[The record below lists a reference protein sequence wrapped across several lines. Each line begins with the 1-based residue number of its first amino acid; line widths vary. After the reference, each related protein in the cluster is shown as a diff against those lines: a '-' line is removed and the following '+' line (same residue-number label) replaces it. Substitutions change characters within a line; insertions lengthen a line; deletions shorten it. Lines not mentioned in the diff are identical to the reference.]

1 MTLSKKE
8 RLRRIRIKK
17 EYLKTKRRLDK
28 FLSNKTSFND
38 YFRDKILEYPD
49 MRAITDTY
57 NNVFMSYENLETGI
71 SKLAGALQS
80 YGTKKGDFIC
90 IFSENNGNWAMCEQA
105 VMTCGAVPALRGSK
119 APVEELTF
127 IINHCNANGLI
138 LENEKCLNAL
148 KPHIKAEALKFIV
161 IMFKK
166 KETDFSDIG
175 CPVYYLE
182 DIIYNHSEYKFQK
195 PAQNLDDVAVMLYTS
210 GTTGNPKGVLITH
223 KNLLSQIPSIIK
235 GFMSKPGE
243 NTLQI
248 LPVWHAY
255 EHTTQLY
262 YLISGC
268 HLHFTNLNGLKND
281 LSKYQIDTFMSV
293 PRIWEAV
300 RLGIFQKL
308 KQTSPIIYGI
318 FDFAV
323 KLSIYY
329 KIHKMY
335 SEKRITNKKT
345 GYHLW
350 TSLYHRFVRSF
361 LKPLHV
367 LFSVTLYKKIKNTV
381 GINFRASI
389 SGGGALSMK
398 DQLFY
403 DAIGVNLRE
412 GYGLTETSPVLT
424 LRNVSEPNFLGCCGK
439 PFMGTQIKIVDV
451 ETKKELG
458 IFQKGRVYIKGYQIM
473 KGYYKDDAA
482 TKAVIDDNGWFNTG
496 DLGWLTADNN
506 LVLVGREKETIVLSN
521 GENVEPVPIE
531 EACLES
537 PYIDQIMLVGQD
549 KSSVG
554 ALVVPSEEA
563 LKKCGILAKDL
574 KSGSNLTISN
584 QTLREL
590 IKKEIEIYI
599 KKKKNLKAFEKI
611 NRFEILNDG
620 FSTAN
625 GLMSQTSKMK
635 RNTIS
640 EKYEKPISNMYEQK

>member
-1 MTLSKKE
+1 MAINKKE
-8 RLRRIRIKK
+8 RLRKITIKK

-38 YFRDKILEYPD
+38 YFRNKILEYPD

-57 NNVFMSYENLETGI
+57 NNVFMSYENLENGI
-71 SKLAGALQS
+71 SKLASALQS
-80 YGTKKGDFIC
+80 YGTQKGDFVC
-90 IFSENNGNWAMCEQA
+90 IFSENNGDWAMCEQA
-105 VMTCGAVPALRGSK
+105 VMTCGAIPALRGSK
-119 APVEELTF
+119 ANIEELNY
-127 IINHCNANGLI
+127 IIDHCEPKGLI
-138 LENEKCLNAL
+138 LENEKCFNNL
-148 KPHIKAEALKFIV
+148 KPHLKNKNLKFVV

-166 KETDFSDIG
+166 EKTDFSDIA
-175 CPVYYLE
+175 CPVYYIE
-182 DIIYNHSEYKFQK
+182 DIIYNNSDYEFQK
-195 PAQNLDDVAVMLYTS
+195 PEQSIDDVAVMLYTS

-223 KNLLSQIPSIIK
+223 KNLLSQMPSIIK
-235 GFMSKPGE
+235 GIMSKAGE

-248 LPVWHAY
+248 LPIWHAY

-281 LSKYQIDTFMSV
+281 LARYKIDTFMSV
-293 PRIWEAV
+293 PRIWEAL

-308 KQTSPIIYGI
+308 KQASPIIYGI
-318 FDFAV
+318 FDFAIKV
-323 KLSIYY
+323 SIYY

-335 SEKRITNKKT
+335 SEKRITNKKN
-345 GYHLW
+345 GYHIC

-367 LFSVTLYKKIKNTV
+367 LFSLTLYKKIKNTV

-424 LRNVSEPNFLGCCGK
+424 LRYISEPNFLGCCGK
-439 PFMGTQIKIVDV
+439 PFMGTQIKILDV
-451 ETKKELG
+451 ETRKELG
-458 IFQKGRVYIKGYQIM
+458 IFQKGLVYIKGYQIM
-473 KGYYKDDAA
+473 KGYYKDDKS
-482 TKAVIDDNGWFNTG
+482 TKEVINEDGWFNTG

-537 PYIDQIMLVGQD
+537 PYIEQIMLVGQD

-563 LKKCGILAKDL
+563 LKKCGILARDL
-574 KSGSNLTISN
+574 KSGSNLTITN

-590 IKKEIEIYI
+590 IKKEIAIYI
-599 KKKKNLKAFEKI
+599 KKKKNLKTFEKI
-611 NRFEILNDG
+611 NRFEVLNDG

-625 GLMSQTSKMK
+625 GLMSQTAKMK

-640 EKYEKPISNMYEQK
+640 EKYEKSISNMYEQK